1 MTGQGSA
8 MPPSGLLGTD
18 LQSLAQAW
26 HLSGALDS
34 TSPYIDESN
43 ASLNASNITGTS
55 ATLNADVTDNGANA
69 TYTFTYGI
77 NNFASSIV
85 VVQSSLTGGGLTTD
99 DVAIVNISS
108 LMCGSTYQ
116 YILKG

>member
-1 MTGQGSA
+1 MTGSGNP
-8 MPPSGLLGTD
+8 MPPTGLLGTD

-26 HLSGALDS
+26 HLSGALIS
-34 TSPYIDESN
+34 TSPYIDEDN
-43 ASLNASNITGTS
+43 ASLKASNITGTS
-55 ATLNADVTDNGANA
+55 ATLNANVTDNGDNA

-85 VVQSSLTGGGLTTD
+85 VAQSSLTGGGITTD

-108 LMCGSTYQ
+108 LTCGSTYQ
-116 YILKG
+116 